1 MWKGEIFD
9 MNVTL
14 EDWTCV
20 SNAVMGARRCVGKK
34 NDFADQQ
41 QALEYL
47 KRLIKQGHES
57 VLEHVVYV
65 FSVEGVS
72 RALLQELARHRHIS
86 LSVKSTRWVLK
97 DHAEF
102 YVPDGLD
109 ESDRATFELC
119 VLENLR
125 QVEYFRTRY
134 GNDVAK
140 YLIPEAVTTDLLL
153 TLNLREFRHIYRLRS
168 SERALPEFRELVEE
182 MVSELT
188 TGQKELVTG
197 CFA

>member
-1 MWKGEIFD
+1 
-9 MNVTL
+9 MNVYR
-14 EDWTCV
+14 EDWTSL

-41 QALEYL
+41 QWLEYL

-57 VLEHVVYV
+57 VLEHVTYV
-65 FSVEGVS
+65 FDIEGVS

-97 DHAEF
+97 EHADF
-102 YVPDGLD
+102 YVPDELD
-109 ESDRATFELC
+109 IADRERFERC
-119 VLENLR
+119 VQRNMEE
-125 QVEYFRTRY
+125 VEYFRTRY

-188 TGQKELVTG
+188 TGQRELVTG